1 MSLIRKK
8 SELVYRPKIKMLI
21 YGSAG
26 AGKTTLALSAPKPLL
41 LDCDNGV
48 HRVNYDH
55 QTDTLQ
61 VESYP
66 QVLEVLTKEDLTP
79 YETIVIDTGG
89 KLLDFMAEYIIAN
102 NPKMGKAN
110 GTLTLQ
116 GFGARKVEFQA
127 FCKLVSS
134 LNKHLVFVAH
144 RKSQTENDDKV
155 RYVPLFGG
163 SNYDDLVTELDL
175 VGYLELDGRRRVI
188 TFDPT
193 DRNDGKNTCNLPS
206 TIELPVTV
214 DEQGHGLENTFIAES
229 VIKPYCERIEA
240 IQEQGRMLSLIPDP
254 VLRREMGEDL
264 LKPLLIHDRVHGTD
278 YVQMLEIYL
287 ETGGSIKAVA
297 EQTFT
302 HRNTA
307 IYRLGNIRK
316 LLGNDLDS
324 TEDRLRYQLACMLL
338 HTPEPLEST

>member
-48 HRVNYDH
+48 LRVNYDH

-240 IQEQGRMLSLIPDP
+240 IQEQGRKYDKLIADFAQG
-254 VLRREMGEDL
+254 VA
-264 LKPLLIHDRVHGTD
+264 
-278 YVQMLEIYL
+278 
-287 ETGGSIKAVA
+287 KA
-297 EQTFT
+297 
-302 HRNTA
+302 
-307 IYRLGNIRK
+307 
-316 LLGNDLDS
+316 S
-324 TEDRLRYQLACMLL
+324 
-338 HTPEPLEST
+338 TPEEVNGLIAVLKTMEHTGSSEVKCKTMIAERAKQLGFVFDKTKKGYVNKK

>member
-1 MSLIRKK
+1 MTLIRKK
-8 SELVYRPKIKMLI
+8 TELVYHPKIKMLV

-26 AGKTTLALSAPKPLL
+26 AGKTTLALSSPKPLL

-66 QVLEVLTKEDLTP
+66 QVLEVLTKEDLSP

-102 NPKMGKAN
+102 NPKFGKAN

-116 GFGARKVEFQA
+116 GYGARKAEFGA

-144 RKSQTENDDKV
+144 RKTQNETDDKI

-175 VGYLELDGRRRVI
+175 VGYLELDGKKRII

-206 TIELPVTV
+206 VIELPITV
-214 DEQGHGLENTFIAES
+214 GEDGHGLENTFIAEK
-229 VIKPYCERIEA
+229 VIKPYCERIEENQEKGRRYDRLIGDFSKLCDAADSAERINALIGA
-240 IQEQGRMLSLIPDP
+240 IGDVEHVGSS
-254 VLRREMGEDL
+254 E
-264 LKPLLIHDRVHGTD
+264 LKCKTLVAARAKALGLTYDK
-278 YVQMLEIYL
+278 
-287 ETGGSIKAVA
+287 SIKGYV
-297 EQTFT
+297 
-302 HRNTA
+302 
-307 IYRLGNIRK
+307 K
-316 LLGNDLDS
+316 K
-324 TEDRLRYQLACMLL
+324 
-338 HTPEPLEST
+338 

>member
-8 SELVYRPKIKMLI
+8 TELVYQPKIKMLI

-26 AGKTTLALSAPKPLL
+26 AGKTTLALSSPKPLL

-55 QTDTLQ
+55 QCDTLQ
-61 VESYP
+61 VENYE
-66 QVLEVLTKEDLTP
+66 QVLEVLTKEDLSA

-89 KLLDFMAEYIIAN
+89 KLLDYMAVSIIRN

-116 GFGARKVEFQA
+116 GFGARKAEFGA

-144 RKSQTENDDKV
+144 RKTQNENDDKL

-175 VGYLELDGRRRVI
+175 VGYLELDGRKRVI

-193 DRNDGKNTCNLPS
+193 DRNDGKNTCNLPA

-214 DEQGHGLENTFIAES
+214 DTNGHGLGNTFVTDS
-229 VIKPYCERIEA
+229 VIAPYCKRIEENQKIGKAYDA
-240 IQEQGRMLSLIPDP
+240 IIAAFAQELSGAKDAKGLNDCLGGIAKQKH
-254 VLRREMGEDL
+254 VGSSEV
-264 LKPLLIHDRVHGTD
+264 KCK
-278 YVQMLEIYL
+278 QMLMAKSKELGIDYD
-287 ETGGSIKAVA
+287 KAKKCFA
-297 EQTFT
+297 
-302 HRNTA
+302 
-307 IYRLGNIRK
+307 
-316 LLGNDLDS
+316 
-324 TEDRLRYQLACMLL
+324 
-338 HTPEPLEST
+338 

>member
-61 VESYP
+61 VENYP

-206 TIELPVTV
+206 MIELPVTV
-214 DEQGHGLENTFIAES
+214 DEQGHGLENTFITDG
-229 VIKPYCERIEA
+229 VIKPYCERIAA
-240 IQEQGRMLSLIPDP
+240 IQEQGKKYDKLIADFAEG
-254 VLRREMGEDL
+254 VA
-264 LKPLLIHDRVHGTD
+264 
-278 YVQMLEIYL
+278 
-287 ETGGSIKAVA
+287 KA
-297 EQTFT
+297 
-302 HRNTA
+302 
-307 IYRLGNIRK
+307 K
-316 LLGNDLDS
+316 
-324 TEDRLRYQLACMLL
+324 
-338 HTPEPLEST
+338 TPEDVNGLIAVLKTMEHIGSSEVKCKTMIADRAKALGFVFDKAKKGYVNQK

>member
-193 DRNDGKNTCNLPS
+193 DRNDGKNTCNLPAM
-206 TIELPVTV
+206 IELPVTV
-214 DEQGHGLENTFIAES
+214 DEAGHGLENTFITEG
-229 VIKPYCERIEA
+229 VIKPYCERIAA
-240 IQEQGRMLSLIPDP
+240 IQEQGRKYDKLIADFAQG
-254 VLRREMGEDL
+254 VE
-264 LKPLLIHDRVHGTD
+264 
-278 YVQMLEIYL
+278 
-287 ETGGSIKAVA
+287 KA
-297 EQTFT
+297 
-302 HRNTA
+302 N
-307 IYRLGNIRK
+307 
-316 LLGNDLDS
+316 
-324 TEDRLRYQLACMLL
+324 
-338 HTPEPLEST
+338 TPEEVNGLIAVLKTMEHIGTSEVKCKTMIADRAKKLGFVYDKAKKGYVSNK